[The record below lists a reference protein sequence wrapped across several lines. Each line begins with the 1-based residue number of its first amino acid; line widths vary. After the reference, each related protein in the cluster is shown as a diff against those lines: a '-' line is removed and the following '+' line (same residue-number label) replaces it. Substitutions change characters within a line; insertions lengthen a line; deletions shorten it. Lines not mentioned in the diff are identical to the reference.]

1 MAWPLRHF
9 PTMRTTYG
17 SGSTPIP
24 RPRLE
29 ALVGSVPSFA
39 VTLLWG
45 PPGVGKSSLLEA
57 SLRPLGLPIWTARP
71 QKSSPALPGGAVSQ
85 AGQFRI
91 TDSPDPGP
99 MPYLS
104 DFVEQWRRNPR
115 EGILVLEGGTT
126 SPDQWRALLPPI
138 LLESPP
144 EGLRLVVS
152 ARGRPKL
159 PLGKWRLAGQLLEIG
174 PDLLRLD
181 RSESEQVLSATGIT
195 TLPPAASEAIHQI
208 SGGWISGVILC
219 SLHVR
224 SSNEPEH
231 ALRTLGD
238 NPHLHEFLQQ
248 ELLDELPPHLQRILQ
263 DISILSSASGELCDA
278 VLERFES
285 SYSLQDLADRTT
297 LVERS
302 PEGLWS
308 LHPLARAGFAT
319 AMRLNDPDRYRT
331 LHRRAARWN
340 LVQGR
345 AEEAVRHALEARDPE
360 VLETVAERALQN
372 LFRNSDFLALQ
383 RHARDLP
390 PSMAHDRP
398 FLSLFLAWALFHM
411 GREKEGALHLDR
423 ARRLALE
430 GRLERNSR
438 DRQRT
443 ILAHAA
449 FLRSILLRLDD
460 KPDRALQVA
469 SAALST
475 CSDRR
480 PFLAASIRVQ
490 TSIGHFLSGNLPVAR
505 AVLEDSMSRA
515 EASDHHLAYFG
526 AGYTLAEVLV
536 LQGRTREAHV
546 LLEGQRRYADAGPAR
561 GGPVS
566 GYMEI
571 ARSRLHL
578 VQGSVAEAA
587 EAAERGILLGRRCD
601 NIRILN
607 YGLAARAEIAA
618 LTGDLDGAARALDE
632 AVAVAR
638 RTRMHWAVDHDDLEA
653 KRVRLLLSRLPP
665 STLHAWLA
673 RTLPIL
679 DRPGLPRWD
688 QFRSAMR
695 LLTCLGRAEEAI
707 EIGRSWKAFFQAEKL
722 SLPLQDTC
730 YALSLA
736 CEFQGR
742 HDQAFENMDQALTIA
757 ASLGTSGTFHHG
769 PELDG
774 IRRDVLTLW
783 TRRANRPEPAVA
795 ALASRL
801 SVPDAQGSAAP
812 EASTARTT
820 NPLSERE
827 IEVLQA
833 IREGRSNKE
842 IADTLFVAESTVK
855 THLKNIFVKLGVSN
869 RTHAVS
875 LAQDTGIL

>member
-1 MAWPLRHF
+1 
-9 PTMRTTYG
+9 MRTTYG

-29 ALVGSVPSFA
+29 ALVESVPSFA

-57 SLRPLGLPIWTARP
+57 SLRRVGLPIWTARLQKPPSGRMETLPP
-71 QKSSPALPGGAVSQ
+71 QS
-85 AGQFRI
+85 GQFRI

-104 DFVEQWRRNPR
+104 EFVEQWRLNPR
-115 EGILVLEGGTT
+115 RGILVLEGGQT
-126 SPDQWRALLPPI
+126 SPDQWRGLVPPLL
-138 LLESPP
+138 LDSPP
-144 EGLRLVVS
+144 EGLHLVVS

-159 PLGKWRLAGQLLEIG
+159 PLGKWRLSGQLLEIG

-195 TLPPAASEAIHQI
+195 TLPPTATDAIHQI

-224 SSNEPEH
+224 SSNEPEL

-248 ELLDELPPHLQRILQ
+248 ELLDELPPHLQRIVQ

-285 SYSLQDLADRTT
+285 SYSLQDLADRTS

-308 LHPLARAGFAT
+308 LHPLARAGFSSS
-319 AMRLNDPDRYRT
+319 MRLNDPDRYRT

-360 VLETVAERALQN
+360 VLESVAERALQN

-411 GREKEGALHLDR
+411 GREKEGVLHLDR

-460 KPDRALQVA
+460 KPERALQVA

-475 CSDRR
+475 CSGRR

-490 TSIGHFLSGNLPVAR
+490 TSIGHFLSGNLEVAR
-505 AVLEDSMSRA
+505 AVLEDSMARA

-536 LQGRTREAHV
+536 LQGRTREAHD
-546 LLEGQRRYADAGPAR
+546 LLGEQRRYADAGPAR

-673 RTLPIL
+673 RTLPVL
-679 DRPGLPRWD
+679 DRPGLARWD

-707 EIGRSWKAFFQAEKL
+707 EIGRAWKAFFQSEKL
-722 SLPLQDTC
+722 SLPLQETC

-742 HDQAFENMDQALTIA
+742 HDQAFENLDQSLAIA
-757 ASLGTSGTFHHG
+757 AALGTSGPFHHG

-774 IRRDVLTLW
+774 IRRDVLSLW
-783 TRRANRPEPAVA
+783 SRRVQRPEPAVA
-795 ALASRL
+795 ALAARL
-801 SVPDAQGSAAP
+801 SGADSPNAPAP
-812 EASTARTT
+812 EALATRPA

>member
-1 MAWPLRHF
+1 
-9 PTMRTTYG
+9 MRTTYG
-17 SGSTPIP
+17 SGNTPIP

-29 ALVGSVPSFA
+29 ALAESVPSFP
-39 VTLLWG
+39 VTVLWG
-45 PPGVGKSSLLEA
+45 PPGVGKSSLLE
-57 SLRPLGLPIWTARP
+57 SVLSRTGLPVWMAHLPR
-71 QKSSPALPGGAVSQ
+71 ALATSHGDGS
-85 AGQFRI
+85 GSDRQFRI

-99 MPYLS
+99 APNLS
-104 DFVEQWRRNPR
+104 DFVEQWRSQPR
-115 EGILVLEGGTT
+115 RGVLLLEGGPLP
-126 SPDQWRALLPPI
+126 PDQWRPLVPPM

-144 EGLRLVVS
+144 EGLSLVIS
-152 ARGRPKL
+152 SRGRPKL

-181 RSESEQVLSATGIT
+181 RSETHAVLLSTGISA
-195 TLPPAASEAIHQI
+195 LPPDATEAIHRI
-208 SGGWISGVILC
+208 SQGWISGVILC

-224 SSNEPEH
+224 SSNEPEN

-248 ELLDELPPHLQRILQ
+248 ELLDELPPHLQRIVQ
-263 DISILSSASGELCDA
+263 DISILPAASGDLCDA

-285 SYSLQDLADRTT
+285 SYALQDLGDRTS

-308 LHPLARAGFAT
+308 LHFLARAGFS
-319 AMRLNDPDRYRT
+319 AMVRHTDPERFRT

-345 AEEAVRHALEARDPE
+345 AEDAVRHALEARDPE
-360 VLETVAERALQN
+360 VLESVAERALQN

-383 RHARDLP
+383 RHARDMP
-390 PSMAHDRP
+390 PAMAHDRP
-398 FLSLFLAWALFHM
+398 FLSLFLAWALFHI
-411 GREKEGALHLDR
+411 GREKEGVIHLDR

-430 GRLERNSR
+430 GRLERASR

-449 FLRSILLRLDD
+449 FLRAIVLRLDD
-460 KPDRALQVA
+460 QPERSLQVA
-469 SAALST
+469 ASALSSCT
-475 CSDRR
+475 VRR

-490 TSIGHFLSGNLPVAR
+490 TSIGHFLSGRLASAR
-505 AVLEDSMSRA
+505 EALQDSMARA

-536 LQGRTREAHV
+536 LQGRIREAHD
-546 LLEGQRRYADAGPAR
+546 LLEAQRRYADAGPAR

-587 EAAERGILLGRRCD
+587 ETAERGISLGRRCD

-632 AVAVAR
+632 AIAVAR

-653 KRVRLLLSRLPP
+653 KRVRLLLSRLAP

-673 RTLPIL
+673 RTLPVL
-679 DRPGLPRWD
+679 DQPSLPRWD
-688 QFRSAMR
+688 HFRSAMR
-695 LLTCLGRAEEAI
+695 LLTCLGRAAEAV
-707 EIGRSWKAFFQAEKL
+707 ELGLSWKSFFRCEGL
-722 SLPLQDTC
+722 SLPLQETC

-736 CEFQGR
+736 CEFLGR
-742 HDQAFENMDQALTIA
+742 HDPAFENLDQSLAIA
-757 ASLGTSGTFHHG
+757 SNLGTSGPFHHG

-774 IRRDVLTLW
+774 IRRDVFTLW
-783 TRRANRPEPAVA
+783 TRRAHRPEASVA
-795 ALASRL
+795 ALVARL
-801 SVPDAQGSAAP
+801 SGGDPRGVAP
-812 EASTARTT
+812 SERATT
-820 NPLSERE
+820 KPANPLSERE

>member
-1 MAWPLRHF
+1 
-9 PTMRTTYG
+9 MRTTYG

-29 ALVGSVPSFA
+29 ALLESVPSFA
-39 VTLLWG
+39 ITLLWG

-57 SLRPLGLPIWTARP
+57 SLRRVGMPVWTARLQTP
-71 QKSSPALPGGAVSQ
+71 PPGRDGEPSSQ
-85 AGQFRI
+85 ARQFRI

-99 MPYLS
+99 MSVLS
-104 DFVEQWRRNPR
+104 DFVEHWRLAPR
-115 EGILVLEGGTT
+115 PGILVLEGGPLA
-126 SPDQWRALLPPI
+126 PDQWRTLVPAL

-144 EGLRLVVS
+144 EGLHLVLS
-152 ARGRPKL
+152 ARGRPRL

-181 RSESEQVLSATGIT
+181 RSESERVLSATGIT
-195 TLPPAASEAIHQI
+195 SLPVAATETIHQI

-224 SSNEPEH
+224 SSNEPDL

-248 ELLDELPPHLQRILQ
+248 ELLEELPPHLQRIVQ
-263 DISILSSASGELCDA
+263 DISILPPASGELCDA

-285 SYSLQDLADRTT
+285 SYALQDLADRTS
-297 LVERS
+297 LVDKS
-302 PEGLWS
+302 PEGSWS

-319 AMRLNDPDRYRT
+319 MLRLNDPDRYRT

-345 AEEAVRHALEARDPE
+345 AEDAVRHALEARDPE
-360 VLETVAERALQN
+360 VLESVAERALQN

-383 RHARDLP
+383 RHARDMP
-390 PSMAHDRP
+390 PAMAHDRP

-411 GREKEGALHLDR
+411 GREKEGVPHLDR

-460 KPDRALQVA
+460 KPERALQVA
-469 SAALST
+469 SAAFSS
-475 CSDRR
+475 CSGRR

-490 TSIGHFLSGNLPVAR
+490 TSIGHFLSGDLDVAR
-505 AVLEDSMSRA
+505 TVLEDSMARA
-515 EASDHHLAYFG
+515 ESSDHHLAYFG
-526 AGYTLAEVLV
+526 AGYTLAEILV
-536 LQGRTREAHV
+536 LQGHLREAHALMEV
-546 LLEGQRRYADAGPAR
+546 QRRYADAGPAR

-566 GYMEI
+566 GYLEI
-571 ARSRLHL
+571 SRSRLHL
-578 VQGSVAEAA
+578 LQGSVAEAA
-587 EAAERGILLGRRCD
+587 EAAEKGIVLGRRCD

-673 RTLPIL
+673 RTLPVL
-679 DRPGLPRWD
+679 DLPGLPRWD
-688 QFRSAMR
+688 RFRTAMR
-695 LLTCLGRAEEAI
+695 LLTCLGRAEEAV
-707 EIGRSWKAFFQAEKL
+707 ELGWSWKAFFRERNL
-722 SLPLQDTC
+722 LFPLQETC

-736 CEFQGR
+736 CEFLGR
-742 HDQAFENMDQALTIA
+742 HDQAFENLGQAVSIA
-757 ASLGTSGTFHHG
+757 ASLGTSGPFHHG

-774 IRRDVLTLW
+774 IRRDVLALW
-783 TRRANRPEPAVA
+783 MRRAVRPEPAEA
-795 ALASRL
+795 ALVARL
-801 SVPDAQGSAAP
+801 SGGEPHGVPHSETGL
-812 EASTARTT
+812 ARPS

-827 IEVLQA
+827 VEVLQA

-875 LAQDTGIL
+875 LAQDAGIL